1 MRADPVFS
9 SPERVLGFVFLFTDL
24 SDRKAVET
32 ARRRFQEGII
42 EGQRLRAGP
51 LESKSDLIFR
61 TLLQALVENAQLAAL
76 EITEGVE
83 LSRIPEMLDQ
93 VRVSATRA
101 AEVLEG
107 LIRHAAQESHGAA
120 AGPRGGSES
129 GMGRGP
135 Q

>member
-1 MRADPVFS
+1 M
-9 SPERVLGFVFLFTDL
+9 LGFVFLFTDL

-32 ARRRFQEGII
+32 ARRRFQEGLL

-51 LESKSDLIFR
+51 LESKSDLVYR
-61 TLLQALVENAQLAAL
+61 ALLQAVVENAQLAAL

-93 VRVSATRA
+93 VRASAARA

-107 LIRHAAQESHGAA
+107 LIRHAAQDSTAEKDQA
-120 AGPRGGSES
+120 
-129 GMGRGP
+129 
-135 Q
+135 